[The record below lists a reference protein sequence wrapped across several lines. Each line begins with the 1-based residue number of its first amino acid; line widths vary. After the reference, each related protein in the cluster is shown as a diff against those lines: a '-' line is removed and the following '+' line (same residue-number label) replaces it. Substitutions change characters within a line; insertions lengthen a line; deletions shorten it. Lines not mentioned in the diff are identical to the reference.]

1 MTTSEAI
8 RRAIINQGAFFSPYY
23 LFDVLGRQHVEELDP
38 LGREANRRLLRQNY
52 RKASAHFGETGSK
65 PGEAWHAWYEELFT
79 ALGFDSTRLRRMDA
93 PVDAGRF
100 GLVPISHVAA
110 PSTDTPPIVFI
121 DLHGFGVDLD
131 SQRYPQAGKAVGQ
144 SHVTIEPVARAIEFA
159 LDHNEARWA
168 IVAAGERLR
177 LYRKGGSVAR
187 QYLEVAFTPL
197 FDGDRTDEWTAFWGL
212 FRYDAFVPDPTSGAC
227 LLDRVLEESQ
237 RHAARI
243 ADDLRENIVLA
254 VEALIQGVLDEPAN
268 KGLFDHA
275 SPQALQQ
282 IFEESLYFLYRLLFV
297 LYAESRDLLPLG
309 ASPVYRDTYSLEHL
323 RAMAEQPLHP
333 DDHDKTYYSES
344 LRTLFT
350 LLRAGFPAPGRPLAA
365 SPFRIPSFNGQLFD
379 VSRTALLD
387 RCRIGDR
394 AMREVIRELS
404 LSRPRRRNDRRERYS
419 YADLGVD
426 QLGSIYEGLLVFE
439 PMITD
444 EEMVVAKVKGEERLL
459 TRAQAEDQGLAII
472 EGSVRTPGSFVLRV
486 WGGRRKGS
494 GSYYTPQEIT
504 AFLVKEAL
512 EPLVEP
518 IVQGCAERDVHG
530 QPCRLPSEILELK
543 VCDPAMGSAAFLV
556 QACRYLA
563 EAYGRARIA
572 AGLDDDG
579 RISQEELAS
588 YKRRVAEKCLYGVDL
603 NPMAVELAKV
613 SLWLETLSGDRPLTF
628 LDAHLRCGNALIG
641 APLRDAAGVLS
652 IQGILSIPDAALEE
666 VSKEATKAQKAVA
679 RERIKRNRE
688 QIKNLQRQRGGQ
700 MNLPD
705 EDAFDIHAFERTLA
719 DTLERRRELEISD
732 EGKSAADA
740 VQLIHAK
747 QRMFDSLEHGPASR
761 YRRAKLV
768 LDLWCAVW
776 FWPEPDF
783 EIADLRLPIL
793 DLPPS
798 VSSNLQSKIEN
809 LQSPPTTS
817 QYLDLVARILDA
829 DAAQLDALE
838 REPLLATAMRVAA
851 ERRFFHWEL
860 ELPEIFDGGRGGFD
874 ALVANPPWD
883 KVKPNER
890 EFYAN
895 YDPTIWD
902 FQGAARKRFI
912 SSLRRSPEV
921 VHAWS
926 IYERKLIAEA
936 NYLFE
941 SGVYQHQ
948 TVVIDGKTTG
958 GDPDVFKYFTERA
971 FHLVHLDGRV
981 GIVAPFG
988 IQMSQG
994 STGLRKML
1002 LDQCR
1007 LEVLC
1012 KLDNER
1018 LIFPGVFHGQKFD
1031 LLVFSKGGPSQTI
1044 EAAFLSW
1051 EDAEV
1056 ITRMRSHPRYLRIE
1070 AKMLRALDPEQYTF
1084 IELRNQR
1091 EASLAKRLYDMFP
1104 RFGQE
1109 VLNNWNASFT
1119 RELDMTND
1127 SYLFVDHNRLEQFGA
1142 AQHSPYWQ
1150 TPAPEWYTR
1159 QIGIYEYAERVVD
1172 ASGKVY
1178 LANNLDLKK
1187 VRYHYQGFL
1196 LCEEIH
1202 DTNALPILPDTTYAP
1217 LYEGRLVHQFDHA
1230 AKAYVRGS
1238 GRGSEWDELRFPE
1251 KSIVPHYYVPQTEFA
1266 STKYRAGFCSVT
1278 GQTNERSLLAAMIP
1292 NGMPCGNSVPTMA
1305 TEPDDIRHHLVWVTV
1320 TNSVVI
1326 DWLLRL
1332 RVSNNINF
1340 FLIEALAIARLR
1352 PEHPQFTAFLHR
1364 SLALTCTTPEFAEL
1378 WDEVAASY
1386 PEAMPTPWRTGHAA
1400 TDPAARAQLRAEIDA
1415 LVADLYGLSEEDFA
1429 YILST
1434 FPLLD
1439 RDQPALAGDVDEKGA
1454 PRSYITRDTA
1464 LLELFKLRGKAPP
1477 ADIVAFFATAG
1488 ADITRLTGPL
1498 RGLGERVAAAL
1509 ALGAVGYV
1517 PGGRGRDVGEGDS
1530 EEEGEP

>member
-1 MTTSEAI
+1 MTTSESI

-23 LFDVLGRQHVEELDP
+23 LFDVLGRQHAEELDP

-65 PGEAWHAWYEELFT
+65 PGEAWYAWYEELFT

-100 GLVPISHVAA
+100 GLVPVSHVAA

-131 SQRYPQAGKAVGQ
+131 SQRYPQTGKAVGQ

-268 KGLFDHA
+268 KGLFDHN
-275 SPQALQQ
+275 SHQALQQ

-333 DDHDKTYYSES
+333 DDHDKTYYIES

-472 EGSVRTPGSFVLRV
+472 EGSVRTSGSFVLRV

-641 APLRDAAGVLS
+641 APLRDAAGALS

-666 VSKEATKAQKAVA
+666 VSKEATKAQKAAA

-700 MNLPD
+700 MNLRD

-776 FWPEPDF
+776 FWPGDVKREDVKR
-783 EIADLRLPIL
+783 EDVMRNDVMRNDESSEVGDDALRFTLYASRL
-793 DLPPS
+793 TA
-798 VSSNLQSKIEN
+798 
-809 LQSPPTTS
+809 PPTTA
-817 QYLDLVARILDA
+817 QYLDLVARILAA

-838 REPLLATAMRVAA
+838 REPLLATAMRVAD

-874 ALVANPPWD
+874 ALVANPPWET
-883 KVKPNER
+883 VKPNSQEFWSNHNPLFRELGKQAALRFAEDLRADATIDAAWRAYER
-890 EFYAN
+890 GEAQQSAFFKEGPLYSS
-895 YDPTIWD
+895 
-902 FQGAARKRFI
+902 QGKGDTNTYKLFLERTLGLLREGGGLGIVMPSGLYTDLGARELRERLFATSRVRYLLALTNEKYIFPAVHHSFRFVLL
-912 SSLRRSPEV
+912 SLCAGGKTESLRVLYRLNIQN
-921 VHAWS
+921 A
-926 IYERKLIAEA
+926 
-936 NYLFE
+936 
-941 SGVYQHQ
+941 
-948 TVVIDGKTTG
+948 
-958 GDPDVFKYFTERA
+958 
-971 FHLVHLDGRV
+971 
-981 GIVAPFG
+981 VAPNELAGLLANLEPATLDLRVADIRRFSPDSLSL
-988 IQMSQG
+988 MEFKSQHEVDVASQIYDG
-994 STGLRKML
+994 HPL
-1002 LDQCR
+1002 LGE
-1007 LEVLC
+1007 EV
-1012 KLDNER
+1012 
-1018 LIFPGVFHGQKFD
+1018 P
-1031 LLVFSKGGPSQTI
+1031 
-1044 EAAFLSW
+1044 
-1051 EDAEV
+1051 DA
-1056 ITRMRSHPRYLRIE
+1056 
-1070 AKMLRALDPEQYTF
+1070 
-1084 IELRNQR
+1084 
-1091 EASLAKRLYDMFP
+1091 
-1104 RFGQE
+1104 
-1109 VLNNWNASFT
+1109 WNVRFT
-1119 RELDMTND
+1119 REFDMTND
-1127 SYLFVDHNRLEQFGA
+1127 SKLFRDRAWLEDHGCVELADRTWQGTDGERYL
-1142 AQHSPYWQ
+1142 
-1150 TPAPEWYTR
+1150 
-1159 QIGIYEYAERVVD
+1159 
-1172 ASGKVY
+1172 
-1178 LANNLDLKK
+1178 
-1187 VRYHYQGFL
+1187 
-1196 LCEEIH
+1196 
-1202 DTNALPILPDTTYAP
+1202 P
-1217 LYEGRLVHQFDHA
+1217 LYEGKMVHQFVA
-1230 AKAYVRGS
+1230 LS
-1238 GRGSEWDELRFPE
+1238 GNARVWISEPEARIALSLDKNEIGNYQTQRLSYRLIARSTDEITL
-1251 KSIVPHYYVPQTEFA
+1251 I
-1266 STKYRAGFCSVT
+1266 STV
-1278 GQTNERSLLAAMIP
+1278 L
-1292 NGMPCGNSVPTMA
+1292 
-1305 TEPDDIRHHLVWVTV
+1305 
-1320 TNSVVI
+1320 
-1326 DWLLRL
+1326 
-1332 RVSNNINF
+1332 SNNTF
-1340 FLIEALAIARLR
+1340 AG
-1352 PEHPQFTAFLHR
+1352 H
-1364 SLALTCTTPEFAEL
+1364 SLAVSTVQVGNQSPLLYLLLSVLMNSLTINQLIRQKVGANVTMFYIYQLPIPRLTHGSPHFDALVPRAARLTCTTPEFAGM
-1378 WDEVAASY
+1378 WNEVATHY
-1386 PEAMPTPWRTGHAA
+1386 PELTREDPLRF
-1400 TDPAARAQLRAEIDA
+1400 TDYALRFTDHPLRFTHYALRSHLRAEIDA

-1439 RDQPALAGDVDEKGA
+1439 RGQPALAGDVDEKGG
-1454 PRSYITRDTA
+1454 PRSYITRDMA
-1464 LLELFKLRGKAPP
+1464 LLELFKLRGKTPP
-1477 ADIVAFFATAG
+1477 ADIVDFFASAG
-1488 ADITRLTGPL
+1488 ADIARLTGPL

-1509 ALGAVGYV
+1509 GLGAVGYV